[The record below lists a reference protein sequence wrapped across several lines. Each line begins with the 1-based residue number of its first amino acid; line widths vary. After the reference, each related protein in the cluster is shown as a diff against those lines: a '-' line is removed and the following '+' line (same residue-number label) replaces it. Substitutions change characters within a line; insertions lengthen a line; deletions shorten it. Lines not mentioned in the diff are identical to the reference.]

1 MPLRDHFRPS
11 KCGNTESERVYGG
24 WPMVI
29 VQQIH
34 PELPKGYSAAPK
46 VHRGPLIEVDVAGYE
61 SMQYVRGGD
70 VDRNSN
76 DDGGIATAVWA
87 PPKPILD
94 LKTEILE
101 DDEYE
106 VRIYDDVMGR
116 VLVAAIEIVSPAN
129 KDRPDSR
136 RAFVEKCGMLLKK
149 GVSVSIVDLVTNR
162 HFNLYSELMQSL
174 GHEDPAFEFRSP
186 SIYAAT
192 CRLRRF
198 ERDTRLGTWAFPLQ
212 IGEALPQLPIWLN
225 DETHI
230 MVELEES
237 YEATCRVLDIQ

>member
-11 KCGNTESERVYGG
+11 KRGNIEWEGIHGG

-34 PELPKGYSAAPK
+34 PKLPKGYSAAPK
-46 VHRGPLIEVDVAGYE
+46 VHGGPLGE
-61 SMQYVRGGD
+61 
-70 VDRNSN
+70 
-76 DDGGIATAVWA
+76 GGIATATWA
-87 PPKPILD
+87 PPKPTLD

-116 VLVAAIEIVSPAN
+116 ILVAAIEIVSPAN
-129 KDRPDSR
+129 KDRPESR
-136 RAFVEKCGMLLKK
+136 RAFVEKCSRLLKK

-162 HFNLYSELMQSL
+162 NFNLYSELVQLL
-174 GHEDPAFEFRSP
+174 GHEDPAFEIRSP

-198 ERDTRLGTWAFPLQ
+198 PRDTRLGTWAFPLQ
-212 IGEALPQLPIWLN
+212 IGEELPQLPIWLN

-230 MVELEES
+230 MVDLEAS
-237 YEATCRVLDIQ
+237 YEATCGVLDIT